1 MAARRGGNAAV
12 GQTDDELNV
21 EYTRIASPTA
31 RQAPY
36 PANGTPSGCVVG
48 RYDLY
53 IICRSVGTGCANWR
67 QWIRLIYPACACFEL
82 LVKTPTTAEN
92 ALTDLMERRFS

>member
-21 EYTRIASPTA
+21 EYTRIASLA
-31 RQAPY
+31 
-36 PANGTPSGCVVG
+36 
-48 RYDLY
+48 
-53 IICRSVGTGCANWR
+53 
-67 QWIRLIYPACACFEL
+67 
-82 LVKTPTTAEN
+82 TAEN